1 MCPCVPAKFVN
12 ALVMDADAA
21 AAKRRSVDWVLLRKA
36 QTVNVTA
43 VLCTATGPGE
53 IWYRRCLERRCD
65 VLHTLTYRQVFF
77 FFFFFCLL
85 GFEMHELW
93 PCLLHGGYRESDLPC
108 MQI

>member
-65 VLHTLTYRQVFF
+65 VLHTLTYRQGFF
-77 FFFFFCLL
+77 FFFFFLL
-85 GFEMHELW
+85 AGF
-93 PCLLHGGYRESDLPC
+93 
-108 MQI
+108 